1 MRGIFSVLVENKD
14 GVLSQISGLFARR
27 GFNIDSLAV
36 GETERHDIS
45 SMTIVSTGDNRTID
59 QIEKQ
64 LNKKVDVIKVRRL
77 DETKCIEMEMML
89 IKMMLIK
96 VSYNATNR
104 SSLIEIC
111 SVMGAKILHV
121 SNKHLLIEIHDSPEV
136 VENFIS
142 LVRPFGIV
150 EVQRTGTVAM
160 SKN

>member
-45 SMTIVSTGDNRTID
+45 SMTIVSTGDTRTID

-77 DETKCIEMEMML
+77 DEMKCIEME
-89 IKMMLIK
+89 MMLIK

-111 SVMGAKILHV
+111 SVMGAKIMHV

-136 VENFIS
+136 VENFIN